1 MDRSRIVA
9 LILAFTLVSGC
20 SLTPQQ
26 KKWTGIGLAVL
37 AVGAIAAHRE
47 DSGAPVTPDV
57 KTPNVDCASNPQLC
71 R

>member
-1 MDRSRIVA
+1 MGTRIAVIA
-9 LILAFTLVSGC
+9 LATVILCGC

-26 KKWTGIGLAVL
+26 QKWAGIGLTVI

-47 DSGAPVTPDV
+47 DSGALVTPTAQ
-57 KTPNVDCASNPQLC
+57 TPTVDCANSPQLC